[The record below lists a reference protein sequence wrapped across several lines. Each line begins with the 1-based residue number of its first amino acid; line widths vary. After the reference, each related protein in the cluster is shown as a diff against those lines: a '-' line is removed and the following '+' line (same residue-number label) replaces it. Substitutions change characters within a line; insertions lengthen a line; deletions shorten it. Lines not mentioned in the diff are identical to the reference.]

1 MKKYVL
7 EIGEKEYTAELKSIT
22 TEEADIIVNGTEYKV
37 KLKQFGRKKESIPQV
52 QHVERAAPVAAPP
65 PPAEAATPKPTA
77 GRDAGGETVRSPL
90 PGLILDVLVN
100 EGDTVKAGQNVATM
114 EAMKMENQIQAP
126 HNGTIKR
133 VYVKKGDSVAEGDPV
148 VEISRPLMTTL

>member
-7 EIGEKEYTAELKSIT
+7 EIGDKEYTAEVKGIT
-22 TEEADIIVNGTEYKV
+22 TEEVDIIVNGTEYKV
-37 KLKQFGRKKESIPQV
+37 KLKQFGRKKESLPQIQQV
-52 QHVERAAPVAAPP
+52 QRTAPAAAPP
-65 PPAEAATPKPTA
+65 AAAAAPKPAATADVGA
-77 GRDAGGETVRSPL
+77 GAVRSPL

-100 EGDTVKAGQNVATM
+100 EGDSVNAGQNVATM

-126 HNGTIKR
+126 HNGTIKK

>member
-7 EIGEKEYTAELKSIT
+7 EIGEKEYTAEVKGIT
-22 TEEADIIVNGTEYKV
+22 TEEVDIIVNGNEYKV
-37 KLKQFGRKKESIPQV
+37 KLKQFGRKKDSLPQI
-52 QHVERAAPVAAPP
+52 QQVERTLSVPAAPTVAAPRP
-65 PPAEAATPKPTA
+65 SISVDTGAEV
-77 GRDAGGETVRSPL
+77 VRTPL

-126 HNGTIKR
+126 HNGTIKKI
-133 VYVKKGDSVAEGDPV
+133 YVKKGDSVAEGDPV
-148 VEISRPLMTTL
+148 VEISRPLMTTM